1 MTKTIAALLLFFI
14 NFSFNLYAEE
24 EFLIIADMGLINSK
38 ISNGLTPPARLV
50 VGIDIKKEAYYK
62 LSYKKDII
70 GGGLF
75 NKGLNIFNIEATD
88 LFEKSGSFKYILDLK
103 VGTLV
108 LSKEI
113 EINIQLDSFDDIK
126 KTEDKIKNPE
136 YEISLFIGDKLVT
149 SSKKKL
155 ISSKLS
161 YKVELPPMPDNYDAF
176 YDLKRSDPALNSFSI
191 LDAVGA
197 ALGLVKKLITEKNKK
212 KREIPI
218 QKHKQITRTF
228 LRKNSEGVAKEVK
241 AVITLKIKELKISPD
256 IKREIFP
263 KGKPFIF
270 SQFQACI
277 N

>member
-1 MTKTIAALLLFFI
+1 MTKKIAAMLLFFI

-24 EFLIIADMGLINSK
+24 EFLFIADMGLINSK

-62 LSYKKDII
+62 LSYKGDII

-75 NKGLNIFNIEATD
+75 NKGLNIFSIEATD
-88 LFEKSGSFKYILDLK
+88 LFEKSGSFIYLLDLK
-103 VGTLV
+103 VGALV

-113 EINIQLDSFDDIK
+113 EINIQLDSFDDII
-126 KTEDKIKNPE
+126 KTENKIKNPE
-136 YEISLFIGDKLVT
+136 YEISMFIGDKLVT
-149 SSKKKL
+149 SSKKL

-161 YKVELPPMPDNYDAF
+161 FQVKLPPLPENYGPF

-197 ALGLVKKLITEKNKK
+197 AYGLVEKLIAKKNKEK
-212 KREIPI
+212 KEIPI
-218 QKHKQITRTF
+218 QKYKQITRTF

-241 AVITLKIKELKISPD
+241 AVITLKTKELKISPD
-256 IKREIFP
+256 MKREIFP
-263 KGKPFIF
+263 KGKSFIPYRY
-270 SQFQACI
+270 QVCI

>member
-24 EFLIIADMGLINSK
+24 EFLIIADIGLINSK
-38 ISNGLTPPARLV
+38 ISNGLTPPSRLV
-50 VGIDIKKEAYYK
+50 IGIDIKKEAYYK

-70 GGGLF
+70 RGGFF

-88 LFEKSGSFKYILDLK
+88 LFEKSGSYKYLLDLK
-103 VGTLV
+103 VGALV

-197 ALGLVKKLITEKNKK
+197 AYGLVKKLITEKNKK

>member
-1 MTKTIAALLLFFI
+1 MTKKIAVLLLFFI

-24 EFLIIADMGLINSK
+24 EFLFIADIGLINSK
-38 ISNGLTPPARLV
+38 ISNGLTPPSRLV
-50 VGIDIKKEAYYK
+50 IGIDIKKEAYYK
-62 LSYKKDII
+62 LSYKRDII
-70 GGGLF
+70 GGGFF

>member
-1 MTKTIAALLLFFI
+1 MIKKIVALLLFFI

-103 VGTLV
+103 VGALV

-161 YKVELPPMPDNYDAF
+161 YKVELPPMPENYDAF

-197 ALGLVKKLITEKNKK
+197 AYGLVKKLITEKNKE

-218 QKHKQITRTF
+218 QKHRQITRTF

-277 N
+277 D